1 MFICLSLTSQHQMC
15 QGSGARITDLKT
27 LKNGPNDYRI
37 MFYREPKT
45 SELQWT
51 WSSVPAA
58 RAAADLLPILGA
70 AAGWRGRELESET
83 GKIGNRAL
91 HIPQSSAPAAE
102 RARAQPWLG
111 ESKWW
116 PGVPTLSPARS
127 LCTDKL
133 WQTGCINNSLLLAC
147 KRGPLKYWVLSM
159 HVM

>member
-1 MFICLSLTSQHQMC
+1 MFICLSRTSQHQMC

-51 WSSVPAA
+51 WTHHSRLLIISSGCGAT
-58 RAAADLLPILGA
+58 ADLLPILGA

-111 ESKWW
+111 ESKWR
-116 PGVPTLSPARS
+116 PGVPTLSPARTS
-127 LCTDKL
+127 CTYTGLINYAKL
-133 WQTGCINNSLLLAC
+133 DVSTIHF
-147 KRGPLKYWVLSM
+147 Y
-159 HVM
+159 